1 MSKMTQNG
9 NPTVERLMQILR
21 ELERSPHGLSRT
33 ELVEK
38 TGLARSSV
46 YRILNSL
53 EEHRMIR
60 ELSTGTFVL
69 GNRVLELANSVTHN
83 SDFFRLAQ
91 FLQPELEFLAFKIDQ
106 TCKISILE
114 SEAIMVV
121 AGAAP
126 KAPHALSYTIGEYL
140 PIHAGG
146 ASKILVA
153 NLPETERE
161 RLLNR
166 NLGALTERTITN
178 RSQLIQELEQI
189 KKQGWAEDRGEY
201 SLNVCSFAAPIYN
214 QSGEVIAALSVP
226 FMTSTDK
233 SLRASLR
240 EAAITGAQAL
250 SKSIEKFSSQA

>member
-106 TCKISILE
+106 TCKISIME
-114 SEAIMVV
+114 SEAIMVI
-121 AGAAP
+121 AGATP

-146 ASKILVA
+146 ASKVLMA
-153 NLPETERE
+153 YLPEAERD
-161 RLLNR
+161 RLLSR
-166 NLGALTERTITN
+166 NLGALTDKTITDKN
-178 RSQLIQELEQI
+178 LLAKELELI
-189 KKQGWAEDRGEY
+189 RKQGWAEDRGEY
-201 SLNVCSFAAPIYN
+201 SLSVCSFAAPIFR
-214 QSGEVIAALSVP
+214 QTGEVIAALSIP
-226 FMTSTDK
+226 FMKGADDA
-233 SLRASLR
+233 LRESLR
-240 EAAITGAQAL
+240 EAAVNGANAL
-250 SKSIEKFSSQA
+250 SKSIEQYSFRP

>member
-1 MSKMTQNG
+1 
-9 NPTVERLMQILR
+9 
-21 ELERSPHGLSRT
+21 
-33 ELVEK
+33 
-38 TGLARSSV
+38 
-46 YRILNSL
+46 
-53 EEHRMIR
+53 MIR

-146 ASKILVA
+146 ASKNSCGQFA
-153 NLPETERE
+153 R
-161 RLLNR
+161 
-166 NLGALTERTITN
+166 
-178 RSQLIQELEQI
+178 
-189 KKQGWAEDRGEY
+189 DRKRK
-201 SLNVCSFAAPIYN
+201 VTQPK
-214 QSGEVIAALSVP
+214 SG
-226 FMTSTDK
+226 
-233 SLRASLR
+233 
-240 EAAITGAQAL
+240 
-250 SKSIEKFSSQA
+250 SSHRKNHYE